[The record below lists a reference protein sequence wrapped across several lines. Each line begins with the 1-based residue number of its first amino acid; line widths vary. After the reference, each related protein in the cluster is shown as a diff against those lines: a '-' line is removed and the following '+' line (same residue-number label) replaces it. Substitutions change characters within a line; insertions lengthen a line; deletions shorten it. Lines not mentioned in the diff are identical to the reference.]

1 MSSGVNRIRFRDP
14 FAVNTRYSAAS
25 PPGTVAGSGGYPACL
40 DMEKLMHDKDH
51 ITDTSPT
58 KRRRWA
64 PAAAGLA
71 AAGAVLL
78 GGATAA
84 FAAAPGSAQH
94 SGYHPAIKLVVTNP
108 RPGDISGTGGDF
120 IVNVKSTAL
129 NATGNQELSA
139 GNGYRPGLNL
149 PPAATFGPGM
159 PDPDAPGLVVTL
171 STTPAAAGG
180 PNANLAGVFQLNSVA
195 NHHGFT
201 RVINDW
207 EVGVPGFFGKN
218 KQATLTAYLVSG
230 TAPGIV
236 TGHEK
241 PISNVVHE
249 TFTIGR

>member
-1 MSSGVNRIRFRDP
+1 
-14 FAVNTRYSAAS
+14 
-25 PPGTVAGSGGYPACL
+25 
-40 DMEKLMHDKDH
+40 MHDKDH
-51 ITDTSPT
+51 TTDTSPT

-94 SGYHPAIKLVVTNP
+94 SDYHPAIKLVVTNP

-120 IVNVKSTAL
+120 TVDLKSTAL
-129 NATGNQELSA
+129 NATGNRQLSA
-139 GNGYRPGLNL
+139 VNGYRPGLNL

-171 STTPAAAGG
+171 STTPEAAGG

-195 NHHGFT
+195 NHHAFT

-218 KQATLTAYLVSG
+218 KQATLIAYLVSG

-236 TGHEK
+236 TGRQK
-241 PISNVVHE
+241 PISNVIHE